1 MNPSERVNVNDAFP
15 DKREFEPPFLSG
27 AAMNLQLSPIS
38 MADRKEI
45 VDIFNH
51 YIETSFAA
59 FPAHPLPYDA
69 FDSILNKCKGFP
81 TVTAKDDQGSIVGF
95 GLLHAYNP
103 FPVFS
108 GTAELSYF
116 IKSEWTGRGIGTM
129 MLDYLCQKARE
140 KGITTLLA
148 SISSLN
154 DQSLR
159 FHRRKGF
166 KQCGCFQNV
175 GQKKS
180 ATFDIVYMQ
189 IFL

>member
-1 MNPSERVNVNDAFP
+1 MRVLNT
-15 DKREFEPPFLSG
+15 FLSG
-27 AAMNLQLSPIS
+27 VVMNLQLAPIS

-59 FPAHPLPYDA
+59 FPDHPLPYDA

-81 TVTAKDDQGSIVGF
+81 TVTVKDGQGSVVGF
-95 GLLHAYNP
+95 GLLHTYNP

-148 SISSLN
+148 SVSSLN

-159 FHRRKGF
+159 FHRHKGF
-166 KQCGCFQNV
+166 NQCGCFRNV
-175 GQKKS
+175 GRKKN
-180 ATFDIVYMQ
+180 TNFDIVYMQ

>member
-1 MNPSERVNVNDAFP
+1 
-15 DKREFEPPFLSG
+15 
-27 AAMNLQLSPIS
+27 MNLQLGPIS

-51 YIETSFAA
+51 YTETSFAA
-59 FPAHPLPYDA
+59 FLDHPLPYNA
-69 FDSILNKCKGFP
+69 FEAILNKCKGFP
-81 TVTAKDDQGSIVGF
+81 TVAAKDEQGYVVGF

-116 IKSEWTGRGIGTM
+116 IKPEWTGRGIGTM
-129 MLDYLCQKARE
+129 MLAYLCQKAQDR
-140 KGITTLLA
+140 GITTLLA

-159 FHRRKGF
+159 FHLRKGF
-166 KQCGCFQNV
+166 NQCGCFKKV
-175 GQKKS
+175 GRKKNEP
-180 ATFDIVYMQ
+180 FDIIYMQ
-189 IFL
+189 KFL